1 MKYTII
7 TLMSLLFLTGCTTTN
22 DAVINNDSIKSNETT
37 ELSNTG
43 FDSIDKDNIIVNGSN
58 EADFL
63 YNPYSIEDL
72 LTKFYSPQ
80 EVTVMKAKF
89 NSKDDSILTDEGS
102 VLTSYDV
109 TIEEVYNSP
118 GNIDS
123 GQSLTLLNSGGCVTV
138 NEYKPYI
145 NKEKWLESIK
155 DKSDEWLNSN
165 YYCEQSF
172 AQTQSIEQG
181 DEFLVMFTETTYG
194 NMILFGN
201 GLMEISGD
209 ELINNDDTTQND
221 LKYQEVIEEINQIYN

>member
-1 MKYTII
+1 MKYILFI
-7 TLMSLLFLTGCTTTN
+7 LISLLILTGCTNTN
-22 DAVINNDSIKSNETT
+22 GVVINNDSIKSNETT

-43 FDSIDKDNIIVNGSN
+43 FESIDKDNIVMNGSN

-80 EVTVMKAKF
+80 EVSVMKVKF
-89 NSKDDSILTDEGS
+89 NSQYDSILTDEGS
-102 VLTSYDV
+102 VLTPYDV
-109 TIEEVYNSP
+109 TVEEVYNSP

-145 NKEKWLESIK
+145 KKEKWLENIK
-155 DKSDEWLNSN
+155 NKSDEWLNSN
-165 YYCEQSF
+165 YYCENSF
-172 AQTQSIEQG
+172 AQGQSIGQG
-181 DEFLVMFTETTYG
+181 DEFLVMFTENKDG

-209 ELINNDDTTQND
+209 ELINNDDTTHDNLTYD
-221 LKYQEVIEEINQIYN
+221 KVIEEINQIYN